1 MATKFEN
8 VMNEDVRTLKD
19 VERRFRKRKH
29 TKEHIKNDSD
39 GYIVEKFLKIL
50 NLSQIYALTFWE
62 RGVLDRYRRS

>member
-1 MATKFEN
+1 MLWQPSVRLSAKMATKFEN

-19 VERRFRKRKH
+19 AERRFRISKH

-50 NLSQIYALTFWE
+50 NLSQI
-62 RGVLDRYRRS
+62 